1 MTVEY
6 LKIAR
11 TDLKA
16 ICEISTEGL
25 EHPQELPMTVHVMD
39 INEVE
44 VFRAV
49 ITMHI
54 SEKKINRFGII
65 Q

>member
-16 ICEISTEGL
+16 VCEISTEGL
-25 EHPQELPMTVHVMD
+25 DNPQELPMGVHVTD
-39 INEVE
+39 TSEAE

-49 ITMHI
+49 ITMYI
-54 SEKKINRFGII
+54 SKKK
-65 Q
+65 